1 MNTKGKSEP
10 TDEEIRQIM
19 DFDGLLKAY
28 EASQATTVNK
38 PSAKWA
44 KTAIG
49 LSVIVATIF
58 GVYTWQESVSA
69 KRDQLKIEQNTPP
82 VEIEKPVESTPQID
96 QLGSSSKT
104 TSKEAKA
111 PAKPTVSKKPIPAA
125 KEEEVSSVQP
135 PYIGAEPIE
144 GFPALYAYF
153 DRELKYPLE
162 ALSDSIQGVEAVAF
176 LIDKSGKPGKIEIQ
190 QSLGEV
196 FDREVIRL
204 LQNMPPWK
212 PATLNGEPVMSK
224 QSVPFTFKITRKTET
239 KK

>member
-10 TDEEIRQIM
+10 TDEEIRQMM

-28 EASQATTVNK
+28 QASQATTVNK
-38 PSAKWA
+38 PTAKWA
-44 KTAIG
+44 KTTIG
-49 LSVIVATIF
+49 LSVIVATIY
-58 GVYTWQESVSA
+58 GVYSWQKSVSA
-69 KRDQLKIEQNTPP
+69 KSNPLEIEQNTPP
-82 VEIEKPVESTPQID
+82 VEIGKPVESTPQVL
-96 QLGSSSKT
+96 QLDSSFKTSSKE
-104 TSKEAKA
+104 SKA
-111 PAKPTVSKKPIPAA
+111 PAKPTVSNKPIPAA
-125 KEEEVSSVQP
+125 KEEEVSSMQP
-135 PYIGAEPIE
+135 QYIGAEPVE

-153 DRELKYPLE
+153 DRELKYPLQ
-162 ALSDSIQGVEAVAF
+162 ALSDSIQGVETVAF

-224 QSVPFTFKITRKTET
+224 QSVPFTFKITRKKET
-239 KK
+239 KN

>member
-10 TDEEIRQIM
+10 TDEEIKQMM

-28 EASQATTVNK
+28 QASQATTVNK
-38 PSAKWA
+38 PTAKWA
-44 KTAIG
+44 KTTIG
-49 LSVIVATIF
+49 LSVIVATIY
-58 GVYTWQESVSA
+58 GVYTWQNSVYVKS
-69 KRDQLKIEQNTPP
+69 DPLEVEQNTPP
-82 VEIEKPVESTPQID
+82 VEIEKLVESKPQIG
-96 QLGSSSKT
+96 QLGSISKT
-104 TSKEAKA
+104 TSKESKA
-111 PAKPTVSKKPIPAA
+111 AAKPTVSNKPIPAA
-125 KEEEVSSVQP
+125 KEEEGSSVQP
-135 PYIGAEPIE
+135 QYIGAEPIE
-144 GFPALYAYF
+144 GFPVLYAYF
-153 DRELKYPLE
+153 DRELKYPLQ
-162 ALSDSIQGVEAVAF
+162 ALSDSIQGVETVAF

>member
-1 MNTKGKSEP
+1 MNTRGKSEP
-10 TDEEIRQIM
+10 TDEEIRQVM

-28 EASQATTVNK
+28 QASQATTLNK

-49 LSVIVATIF
+49 FAVILATIY
-58 GVYTWQESVSA
+58 GVYTWQKSVSA
-69 KRDQLKIEQNTPP
+69 KSDQLEIEQNTPP
-82 VEIEKPVESTPQID
+82 VEIEKPVESTPQIV
-96 QLGSSSKT
+96 QLDSSFKT
-104 TSKEAKA
+104 TSKESKA
-111 PAKPTVSKKPIPAA
+111 PAKPTVSNKPIP
-125 KEEEVSSVQP
+125 EEEVSSVQP
-135 PYIGAEPIE
+135 QYIGAEPVE

-153 DRELKYPLE
+153 DRELKYPLQ
-162 ALSDSIQGVEAVAF
+162 ALSDSIQGVETVAF
-176 LIDKSGKPGKIEIQ
+176 LIDKSGKPVKIEIQ

-196 FDREVIRL
+196 FDWEVIRL

>member
-1 MNTKGKSEP
+1 MNTRGKSEP
-10 TDEEIRQIM
+10 TDEEIRQVM

-28 EASQATTVNK
+28 QASQATTLNK

-49 LSVIVATIF
+49 FAVILATIY
-58 GVYTWQESVSA
+58 GVYTWQKSVSA
-69 KRDQLKIEQNTPP
+69 KSDQLEIEQNTPP
-82 VEIEKPVESTPQID
+82 VEIEKTVESTPQIF
-96 QLGSSSKT
+96 QLDSSFKT
-104 TSKEAKA
+104 TSKESKA
-111 PAKPTVSKKPIPAA
+111 PAKPTVSNKPIP
-125 KEEEVSSVQP
+125 EEEVSSVQP
-135 PYIGAEPIE
+135 QYIGAEPVE

-153 DRELKYPLE
+153 DRELKYPLQ
-162 ALSDSIQGVEAVAF
+162 ALSDSIQGVETVAF

-196 FDREVIRL
+196 FDWEVIRL

>member
-10 TDEEIRQIM
+10 TDEEIRQMM

-28 EASQATTVNK
+28 QASQATTVNK

-49 LSVIVATIF
+49 LSVIVATIY
-58 GVYTWQESVSA
+58 GVYSWQKSVSA
-69 KRDQLKIEQNTPP
+69 KSNPLEIEQNTPP
-82 VEIEKPVESTPQID
+82 VEIEKLVESKPQIG
-96 QLGSSSKT
+96 QLGSISKT
-104 TSKEAKA
+104 TSKESKA
-111 PAKPTVSKKPIPAA
+111 AAKPTVSNKPIPAA
-125 KEEEVSSVQP
+125 KEEEGSSVQP
-135 PYIGAEPIE
+135 QYIGAEPIE
-144 GFPALYAYF
+144 GFPVLYAYF
-153 DRELKYPLE
+153 DRELKYPLQ
-162 ALSDSIQGVEAVAF
+162 ALSDSIQGVETVAF

-212 PATLNGEPVMSK
+212 PATLNGKPVVSK
-224 QSVPFTFKITRKTET
+224 ISVPFTFRKKTNQ
-239 KK
+239 

>member
-10 TDEEIRQIM
+10 TDEEIRQVM

-28 EASQATTVNK
+28 EASQGTTVNK
-38 PSAKWA
+38 PSTKWA

-49 LSVIVATIF
+49 LTVIVATIF
-58 GVYTWQESVSA
+58 GVYTLQESGSA
-69 KRDQLKIEQNTPP
+69 KRDQFKIEQNTPP
-82 VEIEKPVESTPQID
+82 VEIEKPVESTPQVV
-96 QLGSSSKT
+96 QLDSSSKT
-104 TSKEAKA
+104 TSKESEALAKR
-111 PAKPTVSKKPIPAA
+111 TVNHKPIPAA
-125 KEEEVSSVQP
+125 KEEEVISVQSQ
-135 PYIGAEPIE
+135 YIGAEPIE

-162 ALSDSIQGVEAVAF
+162 ALSDSIQGVEAVSF

-190 QSLGEV
+190 QSLGEA

>member
-1 MNTKGKSEP
+1 MNTRGKSEP
-10 TDEEIRQIM
+10 TDEEIRQVM

-28 EASQATTVNK
+28 QASQATTLNK

-49 LSVIVATIF
+49 FAVILATIY
-58 GVYTWQESVSA
+58 GVYTWQKSVSA
-69 KRDQLKIEQNTPP
+69 KSDQLEIEQNTPP
-82 VEIEKPVESTPQID
+82 VEIEKTVESTPQIF
-96 QLGSSSKT
+96 QLDSSFKT
-104 TSKEAKA
+104 TSKESKA
-111 PAKPTVSKKPIPAA
+111 PAKPTVSNKPIP
-125 KEEEVSSVQP
+125 EEEVSSVQP
-135 PYIGAEPIE
+135 QYSGAEPVE

-153 DRELKYPLE
+153 DRELKYPLQ
-162 ALSDSIQGVEAVAF
+162 ALSDSIQGVETVAF
-176 LIDKSGKPGKIEIQ
+176 LIDKSGKPVKIEIQ

-196 FDREVIRL
+196 FDWEVIRL